1 MIKKLLRPKVF
12 AASLVLLISLSAFTA
27 LSAANIVPVTHL
39 SDSQRP
45 ILVRDLA
52 PPECA
57 SIANSL
63 TSISIGGFGNWLY
76 YYYPGNTLILGTN
89 AGESFGAWL
98 FSVGNGPNCFVTGG
112 GNDTV
117 YGSPGDDIILGGPG
131 NDNIDGG
138 GGIDICYGGPGNDN
152 FSNCETWYQ

>member
-12 AASLVLLISLSAFTA
+12 LALLVLLISLSAFTA
-27 LSAANIVPVTHL
+27 LSAANSVPVTHVG
-39 SDSQRP
+39 DSNRP
-45 ILVRDLA
+45 ITVPELA

-57 SIANSL
+57 SIATNL
-63 TSISIGGFGNWLY
+63 NSISVGGFGNWLY
-76 YYYPGNTLILGTN
+76 YSYPGNTLILGTN

-98 FSVGNGPNCFVTGG
+98 FTVGNGPNCFVTGG

-131 NDNIDGG
+131 NDTIDGNG
-138 GGIDICYGGPGNDN
+138 GTDICYGGGGTDT
-152 FSNCETWYQ
+152 FLDCEESYQ